1 MVMVIFSKTP
11 RTAMQEALTRGDSPF
26 SKETVDKLKS
36 QSLQSTIESAVNIIL
51 RKERSQRIVE
61 EKIQKEIF
69 RVEEIQRLQKEEE
82 EERLLEIK
90 LKNQKIQN
98 EIKRNEMFELLE
110 IENQKIRNQV
120 KSMETTRLLEIKKLN
135 TTLSE
140 QISLTS
146 SLIPLG
152 IIALMVIKK

>member
-1 MVMVIFSKTP
+1 
-11 RTAMQEALTRGDSPF
+11 MQEALTRGDSPF

-61 EKIQKEIF
+61 EE
-69 RVEEIQRLQKEEE
+69 RQRLEEE
-82 EERLLEIK
+82 EGERLLEIK